1 MPTAAHE
8 EYVDRLRETRPV
20 TGAART
26 TLRVRPVLWGALLI
40 AVYLASRLYAMTH
53 IPIFIDEAVHV
64 DWARGTPESALP
76 PDPGFEGKWLTIKLF
91 ALVTALP
98 LPINDLIAARLIT
111 IALGLTA
118 ALAYYLFA
126 RDLFSPHAGVMSVG
140 LYVVL
145 PFTVIY
151 TSLAMTDGIQVAFS
165 AWAIFLAVRLARSS
179 HWIYTVMLPLVLGAA
194 ILAKLSALMLIA
206 LPVMAILLL
215 TPRMQWVDAG
225 LRAVPALLTPLGLA
239 ALFYHYGALRI
250 VQEKMIT
257 DPVALCNQV
266 LANLA
271 MAGSWL
277 WGLLTPSIA
286 MLAVV
291 SVAWLLVRERRRN
304 GLFVVALLGITILP
318 YVVIAQTWYPRYLLA
333 AVIPVVLAVSGFLAR
348 AAAAVQ
354 QRWRG
359 PHLLVATILPLG
371 MLVVLGW
378 PILRSGTVLL
388 ALPQADIPAAEHV
401 QFVTGWTAGYGVREL
416 AAFLQVQGTTTP
428 GGVNVARLD
437 QWEHPLLSLNIYLTP
452 SSVLSL
458 YTINHNDPES
468 ALLIARLS
476 AIRRTLLVLS
486 TEHGVPRRMTEAVAP
501 LLTCSTVIWS
511 YTRPHGATGLVVYEL
526 TCGQ

>member
-1 MPTAAHE
+1 M
-8 EYVDRLRETRPV
+8 
-20 TGAART
+20 
-26 TLRVRPVLWGALLI
+26 
-40 AVYLASRLYAMTH
+40 
-53 IPIFIDEAVHV
+53 
-64 DWARGTPESALP
+64 
-76 PDPGFEGKWLTIKLF
+76 
-91 ALVTALP
+91 
-98 LPINDLIAARLIT
+98 
-111 IALGLTA
+111 
-118 ALAYYLFA
+118 
-126 RDLFSPHAGVMSVG
+126 
-140 LYVVL
+140 
-145 PFTVIY
+145 
-151 TSLAMTDGIQVAFS
+151 
-165 AWAIFLAVRLARSS
+165 
-179 HWIYTVMLPLVLGAA
+179 
-194 ILAKLSALMLIA
+194 
-206 LPVMAILLL
+206 
-215 TPRMQWVDAG
+215 
-225 LRAVPALLTPLGLA
+225 PALLTPLGLA
-239 ALFYHYGALRI
+239 ALFYQYGALRI